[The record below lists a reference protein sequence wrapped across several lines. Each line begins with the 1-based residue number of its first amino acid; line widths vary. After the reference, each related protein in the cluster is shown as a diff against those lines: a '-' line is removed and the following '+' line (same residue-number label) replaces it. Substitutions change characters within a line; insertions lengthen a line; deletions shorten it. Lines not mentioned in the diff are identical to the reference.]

1 MSRRVAIG
9 VLDDEAN
16 LLQLTRAAREA
27 GLKIVD
33 VFTPYAVH
41 GLDEA
46 MGLRPSRLPWICFFA
61 AISTAGLKL
70 YFEYWATGISWPLN
84 IGGKPW
90 NSLPAFVPVTFEMM
104 VLVAGLT
111 TMFAFLVLAR
121 LRPGKRPKVHFPNTT
136 DDRFVLVV
144 QDAESRFDA
153 ARMRR
158 LFEGYGV
165 VEFREQVEEI

>member
-9 VLDDEAN
+9 VLDDESN
-16 LLQLTRAAREA
+16 LLHLTRAVREA
-27 GLKIVD
+27 GLKVVD

-61 AISTAGLKL
+61 AIIAAGLKL
-70 YFEYWATGISWPLN
+70 YFEYWATGITWPLN

-90 NSLPAFVPVTFEMM
+90 NSLPAFIPVTFEMM
-104 VLVAGLT
+104 VLTAGLT

-121 LRPGKRPKVHFPNTT
+121 LVPGKRPKVHYPSVT
-136 DDRFVLVV
+136 DDRFILVV
-144 QDAESRFDA
+144 EESDPRFDA

-158 LFEGYGV
+158 LFEKYGV
-165 VEFREQVEEI
+165 VEFREEIEEI